1 MQLDHNQLK
10 DLLTQLDG
18 SDIQEFILEGKD
30 FRLEL
35 RRYRSDQSAATPAVV
50 PVASAA
56 PPAPRASTSPGR
68 SDLIE
73 VRAPMVGTF
82 YRAPAPEE
90 PSFVE
95 VGDKIQ
101 VGQTLCILEAMKLM
115 NEIEAEISGEV
126 VEVLVKNGTPVEFD
140 QPLICLK
147 PL

>member
-10 DLLTQLDG
+10 DLLALLGG
-18 SDIQEFILEGKD
+18 SDVQEFILEGKD

-35 RRYRSDQSAATPAVV
+35 RRYQSDQPAAVPAVA
-50 PVASAA
+50 PVAPVA
-56 PPAPRASTSPGR
+56 PPTPRTSAPPGR

-90 PSFVE
+90 PPFVD
-95 VGDKIQ
+95 VGDRVQ

-115 NEIEAEISGEV
+115 NEIEADVSGEV
-126 VEVLVKNGTPVEFD
+126 VEVLVDNGTPVEFD
-140 QPLICLK
+140 QPLIRLK